1 MSKIDELIK
10 ELCPN
15 GVEYKPIGELKD
27 KGIVKLITPSIKIKR
42 NYYEEV
48 GTTPIISQEVEYIS
62 GYSNVID
69 KNIILGE
76 YVCFG
81 DHTENIKYVDF
92 AFVQGA
98 DGLKILTVE
107 RYLTDYL
114 NVKYFYYAISNFYYR
129 HNNYERHFKYLLQT
143 EIPIPPLPIQREIV
157 RILDSF
163 TELTEELTEELTKE
177 LTKRNKQYEFYRDEL
192 LNFDNEVEFKSFR
205 ELFDVRNGLNKG
217 KEFFGH
223 GSPIINFTDV
233 YTNRWLVKDSFIGTV
248 EVTPDEIERY
258 SAKKGDVFFTR
269 TSETKEDIGMA
280 STLIEDVENCV
291 FSGFVLRARPKT
303 DLLLPKFCA
312 YYFSSTT
319 VRNTIVRYAS
329 FTTRATTTGDKLS
342 KILVPI
348 LSKEKQEKIVYVLDN
363 FDAICSDLNIGLPAE
378 IEARQKQYEYYRD
391 MLLAFAEKGE
401 IIPNRQTDRQ
411 TSNN

>member
-1 MSKIDELIK
+1 MSRLEELIQK
-10 ELCPN
+10 LCPN
-15 GVEYKPIGELKD
+15 GVEYKTLVEVCNFKYGKGNTIPDIEGEYPVYGCN
-27 KGIVKLITPSIKIKR
+27 GIVGST
-42 NYYEEV
+42 NEFNNEDA
-48 GTTPIISQEVEYIS
+48 PIIGHIGSAGIVNWGEGKHFVTYNGTMCKVKQELMTS
-62 GYSNVID
+62 
-69 KNIILGE
+69 
-76 YVCFG
+76 
-81 DHTENIKYVDF
+81 
-92 AFVQGA
+92 
-98 DGLKILTVE
+98 
-107 RYLTDYL
+107 RYLYHL
-114 NVKYFYYAISNFYYR
+114 LCVMNLPQYVKGSQPFLSYGDFS
-129 HNNYERHFKYLLQT
+129 KVK
-143 EIPIPPLPIQREIV
+143 IPVPPLEVQREIV

-163 TELTEELTEELTKE
+163 TELTAELIAKLTAELTARK
-177 LTKRNKQYEFYRDEL
+177 KQYEFYRDDL
-192 LNFDNEVEFKSFR
+192 LKFDNEVEFKSFR

-312 YYFSSTT
+312 YYFSSTA

-378 IEARQKQYEYYRD
+378 IEARQKQYEFYRD
-391 MLLAFAEKGE
+391 ALLTYAATGK
-401 IIPNRQTDRQ
+401 IIDQTDRQ
-411 TSNN
+411 TDLSLIHI